1 METRR
6 IFVDK
11 LKMKNGMV
19 VVTGPY
25 QKYIVTVLR
34 KDVGERV
41 DLIDGKGYL
50 YRCVVSGIK
59 GKELYLQVVDVVHHP
74 EEKRPK
80 VTLFVS
86 PVKGPRMDWL
96 VEKATELGVERIVP
110 TLFKRTV
117 IKMDNGHMVKPER
130 WRKICIEA
138 SRQCGRFSVPEVTEP
153 VPLRGILAYMDRY
166 KHRWLLY
173 EKERKRTIRDVM
185 TPQVKGE
192 ICVAVGP
199 EGGFEEGEVG
209 WLAEQNFMP
218 LTLGENILR
227 TETTPLVVLSIIFYE
242 LNMR

>member
-25 QKYIVTVLR
+25 QKYIVNVLR
-34 KDVGERV
+34 KGVGERV

-50 YRCVVSGIK
+50 YRCNVNGIK
-59 GKELYLQVVDVVHHP
+59 GKELYLQVMDVVHHP

-86 PVKGPRMDWL
+86 PIKGPRMDWL

-110 TLFKRTV
+110 TLFKRTL
-117 IKMDNGHMVKPER
+117 IKLDNGNAVKPER

-153 VPLRGILAYMDRY
+153 IPMRGIVSDMDRF
-166 KHRWLLY
+166 KHRWVLH
-173 EKERKRTIRDVM
+173 EKERKQTIRSVIN
-185 TPQVKGE
+185 PHINGE

-199 EGGFEEGEVG
+199 EGGFEDGEIA
-209 WLAEQNFMP
+209 WLEEQKFMP

>member
-25 QKYIVTVLR
+25 QKYIVTDLR
-34 KDVGERV
+34 KGVGERV

-50 YRCVVSGIK
+50 YRCVVSGTK
-59 GKELYLQVVDVVHHP
+59 GKELYMQVVDVVHHP
-74 EEKRPK
+74 EEKRTK

-86 PVKGPRMDWL
+86 PIKGPRMDWL

-117 IKMDNGHMVKPER
+117 MKVDNGHVVKPDR

-138 SRQCGRFSVPEVTEP
+138 SRQCGRFSVPEVAEP
-153 VPLRGILAYMDRY
+153 IPLRGIIADMERF
-166 KHRWLLY
+166 KHRWVLY
-173 EKERKRTIRDVM
+173 EKERKQTIRDVIN
-185 TPQVKGE
+185 PKVSGE

-199 EGGFEEGEVG
+199 EGGFEDGEIA
-209 WLAEQNFMP
+209 WLTEQKFTP